1 MSEVPFR
8 ATLDEEGRLE
18 VPDRLRKQL
27 GLQEGDVLTLGIL
40 LNSGDAPSEE
50 ELERIKEELRDEE
63 ESED

>member
-8 ATLDEEGRLE
+8 ATVDEEGKLE
-18 VPDRLRKQL
+18 IPKRMRKQL
-27 GLQEGDVLTLGIL
+27 GIGEGDVLTLGIL

-50 ELERIKEELRDEE
+50 ELERINEELQDEE